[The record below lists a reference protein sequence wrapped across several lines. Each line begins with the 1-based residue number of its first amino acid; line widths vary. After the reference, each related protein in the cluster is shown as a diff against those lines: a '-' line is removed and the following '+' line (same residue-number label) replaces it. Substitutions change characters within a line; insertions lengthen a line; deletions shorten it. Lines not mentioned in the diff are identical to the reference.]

1 MIRDREGQPTVGEGR
16 IQGGPCAA
24 LPRRLRVGP
33 SGAKNLILRWFAG
46 AALTAP
52 LMLVGGC
59 SSVPSAI
66 NPVSWW
72 HSLQGGAIAEQRP
85 PPPGATDPYPNLASV
100 PPAPAQPDRAALN
113 QITDQLIADRT
124 NAQHEAAAAPLAD
137 PSSPSASPAL
147 FGAGTTPPPGPPGQ
161 TPKPGAPA
169 PSAASSTAPGAGP
182 TPGGPP
188 ASGPTSEPVA
198 SASMP
203 AAPAP
208 APPPA
213 PIVPPAKAPV
223 GAVNSAPLA
232 PPAATPAGAA
242 NDAPLAPPGE
252 TPAETAPLP
261 QIAAAPPPAPN
272 VPGFAVPTAAASA
285 TSTPPPATMAGDA
298 VTVPFADGSAL
309 LPASATA
316 PLKQLAAK
324 RGAATISVVGYGEA
338 SGATV
343 DAQSTALTLGLARA
357 QAMAAVL
364 TASGVP
370 AGSVQ
375 IDAQAIGRGGSARL
389 IQ

>member
-1 MIRDREGQPTVGEGR
+1 VRQGCVQGDATDAARRLPCVRGR
-16 IQGGPCAA
+16 RAGWLAA
-24 LPRRLRVGP
+24 LAPAIMPVFLL
-33 SGAKNLILRWFAG
+33 GA
-46 AALTAP
+46 
-52 LMLVGGC
+52 C
-59 SSVPSAI
+59 SSVPSEI

-85 PPPGATDPYPNLASV
+85 PPPGAADPYPNLASV
-100 PPAPAQPDRAALN
+100 PPAPPPPNRVAMQ
-113 QITDQLIADRT
+113 QITDSLIADRT

-137 PSSPSASPAL
+137 PSSPTASPAL
-147 FGAGTTPPPGPPGQ
+147 FGTGTTPPPGPPGQ
-161 TPKPGAPA
+161 TQKPGAPA
-169 PSAASSTAPGAGP
+169 PAAQPAPA
-182 TPGGPP
+182 
-188 ASGPTSEPVA
+188 PVA

-213 PIVPPAKAPV
+213 PAAPPAKAPV

-232 PPAATPAGAA
+232 PPAAAG
-242 NDAPLAPPGE
+242 D

-261 QIAAAPPPAPN
+261 TIAAAPPAAPT
-272 VPGFAVPTAAASA
+272 VPGFPVPTPPA
-285 TSTPPPATMAGDA
+285 TTAPAPPPATLAGSA
-298 VTVPFADGSAL
+298 VTVPFPDGSAL

-324 RGAATISVVGYGEA
+324 RGGGRIAVVGFGEAAAATP
-338 SGATV
+338 

-370 AGSVQ
+370 AGAVQ
-375 IDAQAIGRGGSARL
+375 IDAQAIGHGGSARL
-389 IQ
+389 VQ

>member
-1 MIRDREGQPTVGEGR
+1 MIRDREGQPTVAQGR
-16 IQGGPCAA
+16 IQGRPCAA
-24 LPRRLRVGP
+24 LPRRLRVGAP
-33 SGAKNLILRWFAG
+33 GVKNLISREFAG
-46 AALTAP
+46 LAVAAP
-52 LMLVGGC
+52 LILLGGC

-100 PPAPAQPDRAALN
+100 PPAPPQPDRAALN

-147 FGAGTTPPPGPPGQ
+147 FGSGTTPPPGPPGQ
-161 TPKPGAPA
+161 TPKPGAAA
-169 PSAASSTAPGAGP
+169 PSAASSTAPATGPVPAG
-182 TPGGPP
+182 T
-188 ASGPTSEPVA
+188 ASGPASEPVA

-213 PIVPPAKAPV
+213 PAAPPARAPV
-223 GAVNSAPLA
+223 GTVNSAPLA
-232 PPAATPAGAA
+232 PPAAPPAGAA
-242 NDAPLAPPGE
+242 NDAPLAPPGN

-272 VPGFAVPTAAASA
+272 VPGFAVPAAAA
-285 TSTPPPATMAGDA
+285 TATPTPPPATMAGDA

-309 LPASATA
+309 LPPSASA

-338 SGATV
+338 SGATP

-370 AGSVQ
+370 AGAVQ
-375 IDAQAIGRGGSARL
+375 IDAQAIGHGGSARL

>member
-1 MIRDREGQPTVGEGR
+1 
-16 IQGGPCAA
+16 
-24 LPRRLRVGP
+24 LLRVGLP
-33 SGAKNLILRWFAG
+33 KAKNLIPRRFAG
-46 AALTAP
+46 LAVAAP
-52 LMLVGGC
+52 LVLLGGC

-161 TPKPGAPA
+161 TPKPGAAA
-169 PSAASSTAPGAGP
+169 PSATNSAAPIAGP
-182 TPGGPP
+182 TQSGPP
-188 ASGPTSEPVA
+188 ASGPVA

-203 AAPAP
+203 GAPAP

-213 PIVPPAKAPV
+213 PAAPPAKAPV

-232 PPAATPAGAA
+232 PPAATASTAAGSADGAA
-242 NDAPLAPPGE
+242 LAPPGE

-272 VPGFAVPTAAASA
+272 VPGFAVPTAVA
-285 TSTPPPATMAGDA
+285 TATPTPPPATLAGDA

-338 SGATV
+338 NGATA

-370 AGSVQ
+370 AGAVQ
-375 IDAQAIGRGGSARL
+375 IDAQAIGHGGSARL
-389 IQ
+389 VQ

>member
-1 MIRDREGQPTVGEGR
+1 VGLPWAKSLIPVR
-16 IQGGPCAA
+16 IAA
-24 LPRRLRVGP
+24 L
-33 SGAKNLILRWFAG
+33 
-46 AALTAP
+46 AAVAP
-52 LMLVGGC
+52 MLLLGGC
-59 SSVPSAI
+59 SSLPSSI

-85 PPPGATDPYPNLASV
+85 PPPGASDPYPNLASV
-100 PPAPAQPDRAALN
+100 PPPPAQPDRAALH

-137 PSSPSASPAL
+137 PSSPSASPGL
-147 FGAGTTPPPGPPGQ
+147 FGTGTTPPPGPPGQ
-161 TPKPGAPA
+161 APKPGTPAAAGA
-169 PSAASSTAPGAGP
+169 PSAGP
-182 TPGGPP
+182 QAAGPP
-188 ASGPTSEPVA
+188 AAGASTEPVA

-213 PIVPPAKAPV
+213 PAASPAKAPV
-223 GAVNSAPLA
+223 SAVNS
-232 PPAATPAGAA
+232 T
-242 NDAPLAPPGE
+242 PLAPPGE

-261 QIAAAPPPAPN
+261 QISAAPPPAPS
-272 VPGFAVPTAAASA
+272 VPGFAVPTATAAA
-285 TSTPPPATMAGDA
+285 TPTPPPATIAGDA
-298 VTVPFADGSAL
+298 VTVPFPNGSAL
-309 LPASATA
+309 LPSSATA

-324 RGAATISVVGYGEA
+324 RGAATIAVVGYGEA
-338 SGATV
+338 DGAAP

-375 IDAQAIGRGGSARL
+375 IDAQAIGHGGSARL
-389 IQ
+389 VQ

>member
-1 MIRDREGQPTVGEGR
+1 MIRDREGQPTVRTGDV
-16 IQGGPCAA
+16 QGGLRAA
-24 LPRRLRVGP
+24 LPRQQCVGLP
-33 SGAKNLILRWFAG
+33 WAKALISARIAVM
-46 AALTAP
+46 AAAAP
-52 LMLVGGC
+52 LIFLGGC

-100 PPAPAQPDRAALN
+100 PPAPAQPDRAALH

-137 PSSPSASPAL
+137 PSSPSASPGL

-169 PSAASSTAPGAGP
+169 PAAGAPAAGP
-182 TPGGPP
+182 AAAGPP
-188 ASGPTSEPVA
+188 TAGASTEPVA

-208 APPPA
+208 APVPA
-213 PIVPPAKAPV
+213 PAAPPAKAPV
-223 GAVNSAPLA
+223 AAVNS
-232 PPAATPAGAA
+232 
-242 NDAPLAPPGE
+242 APLAPPGE

-272 VPGFAVPTAAASA
+272 VPGFAVPAAAPA
-285 TSTPPPATMAGDA
+285 VTPAPPPATIAGNA

-309 LPASATA
+309 LPASAAA

-324 RGAATISVVGYGEA
+324 RGAATIAVVGYGEA
-338 SGATV
+338 DGATP

-370 AGSVQ
+370 SGSVQ
-375 IDAQAIGRGGSARL
+375 IDAQAIGHGGSARL
-389 IQ
+389 VQ

>member
-1 MIRDREGQPTVGEGR
+1 V
-16 IQGGPCAA
+16 PCANVLIPARIA
-24 LPRRLRVGP
+24 L
-33 SGAKNLILRWFAG
+33 
-46 AALTAP
+46 LTAAAP
-52 LMLVGGC
+52 MLLLGGC

-100 PPAPAQPDRAALN
+100 PPAPAQPDRAALH
-113 QITDQLIADRT
+113 QITDQLIADRA

-137 PSSPSASPAL
+137 PSSPSASPGL
-147 FGAGTTPPPGPPGQ
+147 FGTGTTPPPGQ
-161 TPKPGAPA
+161 PKPGSPPPA
-169 PSAASSTAPGAGP
+169 TGVPASGSTAAA
-182 TPGGPP
+182 GPP
-188 ASGPTSEPVA
+188 AAGASAEPIA

-208 APPPA
+208 PPA
-213 PIVPPAKAPV
+213 PAAPPAKAPV
-223 GAVNSAPLA
+223 GAVASAPLT
-232 PPAATPAGAA
+232 PPVATPAGAA
-242 NDAPLAPPGE
+242 NGAALAPPGS
-252 TPAETAPLP
+252 TPAETASLP
-261 QIAAAPPPAPN
+261 QMASAPPPTPN
-272 VPGFAVPTAAASA
+272 VPGFAVPSETAAPAP
-285 TSTPPPATMAGDA
+285 TPPPATIAGDA
-298 VTVPFADGSAL
+298 VSVPFPEGSAL

-324 RGAATISVVGYGEA
+324 RGAATIAVVGYGEA
-338 SGATV
+338 DAASP

-370 AGSVQ
+370 AGAVQ
-375 IDAQAIGRGGSARL
+375 IDAQAIGHGGSARL

>member
-1 MIRDREGQPTVGEGR
+1 M
-16 IQGGPCAA
+16 
-24 LPRRLRVGP
+24 LL
-33 SGAKNLILRWFAG
+33 GA
-46 AALTAP
+46 
-52 LMLVGGC
+52 C

-100 PPAPAQPDRAALN
+100 PPSPAQPDRAALH

-137 PSSPSASPAL
+137 PSSPSASPGL
-147 FGAGTTPPPGPPGQ
+147 FGTGTTPPPGPPGQ
-161 TPKPGAPA
+161 TPKPG
-169 PSAASSTAPGAGP
+169 G
-182 TPGGPP
+182 P
-188 ASGPTSEPVA
+188 ASGPPQSAGLNGPMAAGASTEPVA

-208 APPPA
+208 ATPPTPA
-213 PIVPPAKAPV
+213 APPAKAPV
-223 GAVNSAPLA
+223 GAVNSVPLA
-232 PPAATPAGAA
+232 PPAAPGAPAAGAA
-242 NDAPLAPPGE
+242 NGAALAPPGD

-261 QIAAAPPPAPN
+261 QIATAPPPVPS
-272 VPGFAVPTAAASA
+272 VPGFAVPASPVAANSV
-285 TSTPPPATMAGDA
+285 TPPATIAGDA
-298 VTVPFADGSAL
+298 VTVPFPNGSAL
-309 LPASATA
+309 LPASASA

-324 RGAATISVVGYGEA
+324 RGGATIAVVGYGEA
-338 SGATV
+338 DGATP

-370 AGSVQ
+370 AGAVQ
-375 IDAQAIGRGGSARL
+375 IDAQAIGHGGSARL
-389 IQ
+389 VQ

>member
-1 MIRDREGQPTVGEGR
+1 VRQGCVQGDATDAARRLPCVRGR
-16 IQGGPCAA
+16 RAGWLAA
-24 LPRRLRVGP
+24 LAPAIMPVFLL
-33 SGAKNLILRWFAG
+33 GA
-46 AALTAP
+46 
-52 LMLVGGC
+52 C
-59 SSVPSAI
+59 SSVPSEI

-85 PPPGATDPYPNLASV
+85 PPPGAADPYPNLASV
-100 PPAPAQPDRAALN
+100 PPAPPPPNRVAMQ
-113 QITDQLIADRT
+113 QITDSLIADRT

-137 PSSPSASPAL
+137 PSSPTASPAL
-147 FGAGTTPPPGPPGQ
+147 FGTGTTPPPGPPGQ
-161 TPKPGAPA
+161 TQKPGAPA
-169 PSAASSTAPGAGP
+169 PAAGSPAAGP
-182 TPGGPP
+182 AAAGPP
-188 ASGPTSEPVA
+188 APGPPAPGQPGPAQPGPAQPAPAPVA

-213 PIVPPAKAPV
+213 PAAPPAKAPV

-232 PPAATPAGAA
+232 PPAAAG
-242 NDAPLAPPGE
+242 D

-261 QIAAAPPPAPN
+261 TIAAAPPAAPT
-272 VPGFAVPTAAASA
+272 VPGFPVPTPPA
-285 TSTPPPATMAGDA
+285 TTAPAPPPATLAGSA
-298 VTVPFADGSAL
+298 VTVPFPDGSAL

-324 RGAATISVVGYGEA
+324 RGGGRIAVVGFGEAAAATP
-338 SGATV
+338 

-370 AGSVQ
+370 AGAVQ
-375 IDAQAIGRGGSARL
+375 IDAQAIGHGGSARL
-389 IQ
+389 VQ